1 MADILN
7 NLSPEGML
15 HLIDGQINKIDTV
28 GTDEVARLRRDLE
41 VNDNDPSQWFDYGLA
56 LNQAAMNRDLL
67 VSQRESLLYPDNGEL
82 QVDLSGSMPLYEE
95 ALRAFDRVLQMEPD
109 YYGVQTQRGII
120 YGNLHRMEEAERCY
134 LQALQDDEED
144 FSAAY
149 YLGLTYRDMGNEE
162 MAKKYLS
169 LAKELNPDDDSLT
182 NSFGE
187 AVEK

>member
-1 MADILN
+1 
-7 NLSPEGML
+7 
-15 HLIDGQINKIDTV
+15 
-28 GTDEVARLRRDLE
+28 
-41 VNDNDPSQWFDYGLA
+41 
-56 LNQAAMNRDLL
+56 
-67 VSQRESLLYPDNGEL
+67 
-82 QVDLSGSMPLYEE
+82 
-95 ALRAFDRVLQMEPD
+95 MEPD

-187 AVEK
+187 AVER